1 MRNWTG
7 KRAIALFLCF
17 LLSFQLLPLTALGAE
32 GEEEGDTGNKE
43 VNLLEEGG
51 TFTTPEMFESFD
63 LTASVTDKKLTL
75 NFDMKLNDNSE
86 VKESV
91 GAYLESY
98 LEEHAEELKLPDPI
112 EEADDFRK
120 AVDDLLTKG
129 ALAEDDENFPP
140 ITFEFSLK
148 FDKDTFGSLE
158 QLKGTFPLEFDEEN
172 APKGKL
178 KIGEYTIQVDDEDT
192 LTIKGSLNKI
202 IYNRDEVAAGGELNV
217 TITKEG
223 TGETQPNLDLKDG
236 IITVSVTF
244 SGGSEPGGGEKDKYQ
259 LTKEASAITEA
270 DSDHFLTYT
279 IKATAPKGKTLE
291 GMTLVDPIPEG
302 LMVTAVELNEAPLE
316 KGTETGNGKY
326 SYPAASGEEENLSNV
341 LKYTFGE
348 EAKDLTEAT
357 FVVTTMMTDEKYQEY
372 LKAKNPS
379 FTFTNQAELWGEN
392 STDPDAVSDK
402 VTSKLSGS
410 FMTKEGERGE
420 LNSPYYNWTIQANTY
435 FTRINGTVYL
445 IDSIQGVEDTHMYEE
460 VSDKVPFTVN
470 EESKPRVAKKLEQS
484 QEEDSPEFY
493 PYSAFSEFKEEDRD
507 KLFLNLKNLTESGE
521 QAVYYVNGN
530 EAVMIIPLKADDL
543 NKPLTVTYRTQVNKK
558 IEDEVKNGDVT
569 LENKATMLWKS
580 GTVEYGPGPGNEW
593 SDDFAFNIISKDGVL
608 DYSLFQK
615 SEGSYQENKDG
626 KHHEDARLLTWNF
639 KVNMSSQEIT
649 DAVITDILNDKEQ
662 KLESIQYRILTRTT
676 DLKNRKYGSG
686 WAEIKADTDTSEKP
700 YYTETKNENDDTTT
714 YQIHL
719 DKILES
725 QVYELQFITRVV
737 DPEILSANNS
747 ADDSE
752 DDPEN
757 DPENT
762 PKKALKNEAT
772 FTGKIK
778 GNPVTGKGEAEK
790 EIPNTIL
797 EKENVD
803 SDGEQRNYYDYE
815 NHQLYWKVKMNR
827 SHASILAGAV
837 LTDTLP
843 DETTFGELKEVTR
856 IPSTGTGDIQT
867 GTIKG
872 TTVTFENEQ
881 KEIDQTITVKNSDP
895 ANGKVT
901 FTVAEDFDDTF
912 EFLFTTVVDE
922 ALREKI
928 AKQKDASGVLNPWY
942 SFHNTVELSGFVQDP
957 TGKQNVEI
965 KASASATHDVNL
977 PSITKTGEYFHM
989 KDYPDYG
996 TVSYAHW
1003 TIVLN
1008 RDGVN
1013 MEGAQLVDDLKSFFQ
1028 LVPESL
1034 KVHEATVSQDGTVE
1048 PKKEKPISDQTLNM
1062 VKLDNKFSFTI
1073 PKQYAKTPL
1082 IVTFDTV
1089 LVDNVSK
1096 DDMINTVSLKWN
1108 QDDSTDTG
1116 GSNPG
1121 ATEDFDLSNYATGAK
1136 TPYVQIKKTDSN
1148 GKTPLGGAVFTLSTM
1163 KKSGEQWVVGS
1174 SKVKTTSK
1182 ETGNANFLFLKRD
1195 TLYQI
1200 KETKAP
1206 EGYALDGRPQYFVFL
1221 GTTTLADYPQGTKEM
1236 KLDSSNFPIIEVEN
1250 SKTSGTII
1258 GKKTDTLNR
1267 ALPGALIGLF
1277 EEGTTEFTKEN
1288 AKQMMLSNNDG
1299 SFEFKEAPGLYLIAE
1314 ISAPSGYKKN
1324 TEAIFTVSVAED
1336 GKMTVIQ
1343 PAEVTEILIQNEKI
1357 PVTPPVTP
1365 GKPGGGGGGGGGKP
1379 GNPSDTGFIAIQKS
1393 SEDGLLEG
1401 FTFVVTD
1408 GMSYSQEFVTDQD
1421 GRIMIDN
1428 LPRGRY
1434 TIREKGTALTNGR
1447 YQLPGEQTVSLSGSG
1462 VKVSFYN
1469 ELATEWIPPEEVPIS
1484 PGTPAAPEPENT
1496 EQIDDENPP
1505 AGPGKEVYGP
1515 KTGYMGI
1522 SSMWAFVLVLSL
1534 AGLGFCV
1541 NLLVKNRS
1549 EGRHVRK

>member
-1 MRNWTG
+1 MKNWTG

-51 TFTTPEMFESFD
+51 KFTTLEMFKAFD
-63 LTASVTDKKLTL
+63 LIASVTDKKLTL
-75 NFDMKLNDNSE
+75 NFDMKLNDDSA

-91 GAYLESY
+91 GLYLESY
-98 LEEHAEELKLPDPI
+98 LEEHAEELNLPDPI
-112 EEADDFRK
+112 AEADAFRK
-120 AVDDLLTKG
+120 AVDDLLTTG
-129 ALAEDDENFPP
+129 ALAKDDENFPP
-140 ITFEFSLK
+140 VTFEFSLK

-158 QLKGTFPLEFDEEN
+158 QLKGTFPLEFDEAN

-178 KIGEYTIQVDDEDT
+178 KIGEYTIQADGEDT

-202 IYNRDEVAAGGELNV
+202 IYNRDEIAAGGELNV

-223 TGETQPNLDLKDG
+223 DGETQPNLDLKDG

-302 LMVTAVELNEAPLE
+302 LMVTAVELNEALLE

-326 SYPAASGEEENLSNV
+326 SYPAASGEEENPSNV

-372 LKAKNPS
+372 LKAQNPS
-379 FTFTNQAELWGEN
+379 FTFTNQAELWGGN
-392 STDPDAVSDK
+392 PTDPDAVSDK

-435 FTRINGTVYL
+435 FTGINGTVYL
-445 IDSIQGVEDTHMYEE
+445 VDSIQGVNDTHMYEE

-470 EESKPRVAKKLEQS
+470 GISGEAIKETESSK
-484 QEEDSPEFY
+484 Y
-493 PYSAFSEFKEEDRD
+493 IPYSDFSGFLGLMEEKRQAVLESLDQ
-507 KLFLNLKNLTESGE
+507 LTSTGA
-521 QAVYYVNGN
+521 QAVYYVNKDKN
-530 EAVMIIPLKADDL
+530 EAVMIIPLKNNDL
-543 NKPLTVTYRTQVNKK
+543 NKPLTVTYRT
-558 IEDEVKNGDVT
+558 EVKKAITEDTQKVQLQN
-569 LENKATMLWKS
+569 EATMLWKS
-580 GTVEYGPGPGNEW
+580 GTVEYGPGSGNKW

-615 SEGSYQENKDG
+615 SEGNYQENKDG

-639 KVNMSSQEIT
+639 TVNMSSQEIT

-686 WAEIKADTDTSEKP
+686 WTEIKVGTDTSEKP
-700 YYTETKNENDDTTT
+700 YYTETKNESDDTTT

-737 DPEILSANNS
+737 DPSILNQNGSKS
-747 ADDSE
+747 
-752 DDPEN
+752 
-757 DPENT
+757 
-762 PKKALKNEAT
+762 LKNEAT
-772 FTGKIK
+772 FTGEINGK
-778 GNPVTGKGEAEK
+778 PVTGKGEAEK

-856 IPSTGTGDIQT
+856 IPSKGEPQT
-867 GTIKG
+867 GTING

-881 KEIDQTITVKNSDP
+881 EEIDQTITVKNSDP

-901 FTVAEDFDDTF
+901 FTVDKEFDDSF

-989 KDYPDYG
+989 KDYLDYG

-1013 MEGAQLVDDLKSFFQ
+1013 MGGAQLVDDLKSFFQ

-1034 KVHEATVSQDGTVE
+1034 KVHEATVSQDGTKVD
-1048 PKKEKPISDQTLNM
+1048 PKGEPISDQTLNM

-1148 GKTPLGGAVFTLSTM
+1148 GKTPLGGAAFTLSTM

-1236 KLDSSNFPIIEVEN
+1236 KLDSSHFPIIEVEN
-1250 SKTSGTII
+1250 SKTSGTIT

-1324 TEAIFTVSVAED
+1324 TEAIFMVSVAED

-1365 GKPGGGGGGGGGKP
+1365 GKPGGGGGGGGGGKP

-1462 VKVSFYN
+1462 AKVSFYN
-1469 ELATEWIPPEEVPIS
+1469 ELTTEWIPPEEVPVS
-1484 PGTPAAPEPENT
+1484 PGTPTVPEPENT

-1515 KTGYMGI
+1515 KTGYMGL

>member
-1 MRNWTG
+1 MKNWTG

-43 VNLLEEGG
+43 VNLLVEGG
-51 TFTTPEMFESFD
+51 KFTTPEMFEAFD
-63 LTASVTDKKLTL
+63 LIASVTDKKLTL
-75 NFDMKLNDNSE
+75 NFDMKLNDDSE
-86 VKESV
+86 VKASV
-91 GAYLESY
+91 GEYLESY
-98 LEEHAEELKLPDPI
+98 LEELKLPDPI

-158 QLKGTFPLEFDEEN
+158 QLKGTFPLEFDEAN

-178 KIGEYTIQVDDEDT
+178 KIGEYTIQADGEDT

-223 TGETQPNLDLKDG
+223 DGETQPNLDLEDG
-236 IITVSVTF
+236 IISVNVTF

-279 IKATAPKGKTLE
+279 IKATAPKEKTLE

-302 LMVTAVELNEAPLE
+302 LMVTAVELNEVPLE
-316 KGTETGNGKY
+316 KDAETGNGKY
-326 SYPAASGEEENLSNV
+326 SYPAASGEEENSSNV

-357 FVVTTMMTDEKYQEY
+357 FVVTTMMTAEMYQKYLAEKS
-372 LKAKNPS
+372 PS

-392 STDPDAVSDK
+392 STDPDAVSNK

-410 FMTKEGERGE
+410 FMTKEGKRGE

-435 FTRINGTVYL
+435 FTGINGTVYL
-445 IDSIQGVEDTHMYEE
+445 IDSIQGVKDTHMYEE
-460 VSDKVPFTVN
+460 VSGKVPFTVN
-470 EESKPRVAKKLEQS
+470 GTSGEATKETKSSK
-484 QEEDSPEFY
+484 Y
-493 PYSAFSEFKEEDRD
+493 IPYSDLSKLMELTKEQRETVFESLDQ
-507 KLFLNLKNLTESGE
+507 LTNDGAK
-521 QAVYYVNGN
+521 AVYYVNDDKN
-530 EAVMIIPLKADDL
+530 EAVMIIPLKKDDL
-543 NKPLTVTYRTQVNKK
+543 NKPLIVTYRT
-558 IEDEVKNGDVT
+558 EVKKAITEDTKNVQ
-569 LENKATMLWKS
+569 LQNEATMLWKS

-593 SDDFAFNIISKDGVL
+593 SDDFAFNISKEGTL

-615 SEGSYQENKDG
+615 SKGSYQENEDG

-639 KVNMSSQEIT
+639 TVNMSSQEIT
-649 DAVITDILNDKEQ
+649 DAVITDILNNKEQ
-662 KLESIQYRILTRTT
+662 QLESINYRILTRTT

-686 WAEIKADTDTSEKP
+686 WIEIKADTDTSEKP
-700 YYTETKNENDDTTT
+700 YYTETKNKNDDTTT

-737 DPEILSANNS
+737 DPSILNQNGSKVL
-747 ADDSE
+747 E
-752 DDPEN
+752 
-757 DPENT
+757 
-762 PKKALKNEAT
+762 NEAT
-772 FTGKIK
+772 FTGEIK
-778 GNPVTGKGEAEK
+778 EKPVTGKGKAEK
-790 EIPNTIL
+790 KIPNTIL

-803 SDGEQRNYYDYE
+803 SEGKQGNYYDYE

-856 IPSTGTGDIQT
+856 ISSTGVSQK
-867 GTIKG
+867 GTIHG
-872 TTVTFENEQ
+872 TTVTFENGQ
-881 KEIDQTITVKNSDP
+881 KVTVKNADP
-895 ANGKVT
+895 AKGKVT
-901 FTVAEDFDDTF
+901 FTVDKEFDDTF
-912 EFLFTTVVDE
+912 EFLFTTVVDD

-928 AKQKDASGVLNPWY
+928 AKQKDESGVLNPWY
-942 SFHNTVELSGFVQDP
+942 SFTNEVKLNGFVQDP
-957 TGKQNVEI
+957 TDKDGPGVAIE
-965 KASASATHDVNL
+965 ASASVTHDVNL

-1034 KVHEATVSQDGTVE
+1034 KVHKATVSQDGTKVE
-1048 PKKEKPISDQTLNM
+1048 PEGESISDQTLNM

-1073 PKQYAKTPL
+1073 PKQYAITPL

-1108 QDDSTDTG
+1108 KDDSTNTG

-1136 TPYVQIKKTDSN
+1136 TPYVQVKKIDSN
-1148 GKTPLGGAVFTLSTM
+1148 GKTPLGGAAFTLSTM
-1163 KKSGEQWVVGS
+1163 TKSGEQWVVGN
-1174 SKVKTTSK
+1174 SKVKTTSQ

-1221 GTTTLADYPQGTKEM
+1221 ATTTLADYPQGTKEM
-1236 KLDSSNFPIIEVEN
+1236 KLDSGNFPIIEVEN
-1250 SKTSGTII
+1250 SKTSGTIT

-1299 SFEFKEAPGLYLIAE
+1299 SFEFKEAPGSYLIAE
-1314 ISAPSGYKKN
+1314 ISAPSGYEKN
-1324 TEAIFTVSVAED
+1324 TEAIFTVNVAED
-1336 GKMTVIQ
+1336 GKMTVIH
-1343 PAEVTEILIQNEKI
+1343 PAEVTEILIKNEKI

-1365 GKPGGGGGGGGGKP
+1365 GKPGKPGGGGGGGKP

-1393 SEDGLLEG
+1393 SEDGRLEG
-1401 FTFVVTD
+1401 FTFVVSD

-1469 ELATEWIPPEEVPIS
+1469 ELATEWIPPEEVPVS
-1484 PGTPAAPEPENT
+1484 PGTPTAPEPENT

-1522 SSMWAFVLVLSL
+1522 SPMWAFVLVLSL

-1541 NLLVKNRS
+1541 NLLVTNRS